1 MNLSPSLAEPA
12 SLRRPARTRSAS
24 FGRVGFL
31 VIALLAASV
40 VLLVLSLML
49 GVTPIPPDQVV
60 RILLTGEGERVPQ
73 LVITTLRLPRALLG
87 MSIGAAMALTG
98 VIMQDSLRNAL
109 ADPGLLGVS
118 TGASLAVAMV
128 VVFEIALPAGS
139 MPAIAWIGGLVSGM
153 IILLTTRLT
162 RDPVRTIL
170 IGAALT
176 ALMGALIT
184 TTILLAEPDDLKAL
198 YSFLVGSLIGSSND
212 QLMTVLPWLV
222 VGIPVSLLFGR
233 TLNLLQ
239 LGDDMAAGLGLP
251 VFRTRFVLFVL
262 SIGMTATVVAVA
274 GPIGFVALIAPHMT
288 RYLLRTTDSR
298 QVLPVSAL
306 MGAVLLLASDLIARE
321 IFKPAE
327 LPVGLILTLVGSP
340 IALLLLR
347 RAMHERRH

>member
-1 MNLSPSLAEPA
+1 
-12 SLRRPARTRSAS
+12 
-24 FGRVGFL
+24 
-31 VIALLAASV
+31 
-40 VLLVLSLML
+40 
-49 GVTPIPPDQVV
+49 
-60 RILLTGEGERVPQ
+60 
-73 LVITTLRLPRALLG
+73 
-87 MSIGAAMALTG
+87 MALTG